1 MALLFVHPRV
11 VVSKPVH
18 SLGSRSLT
26 AVFWGAGGA
35 VLRLVLQVGT
45 QIALA
50 RMLGPSEYGI
60 FAIGATVIGFSAF
73 FSDIGLAYGLIQKP
87 TVDDRDIRF
96 VFTWQILLGAV
107 ISTAVYFASGVI
119 AAFFGDARAA
129 PVIQV
134 LSALCLLNALA
145 APSLNLLKRRLDFK
159 TIQLVQLAS
168 YVTGYLLV
176 GIPLALYGAQVWALV
191 AAWMVQALVSGLL
204 LYRATRHALKPL
216 LWYAQARQQS
226 GYGGTV
232 LVTNIINWA
241 IGNIDR
247 VIVARAFGTREIGL
261 YATAYNLFYNPTAT
275 LLGVVQ
281 PVFFSASS
289 RIANDGQRI
298 LGAYRSLVA
307 ALALLVLPV
316 FAAVA
321 AVPHTFIATLYGDK
335 WVDAAALCRP
345 LALVMPMFLLFG
357 LTTPLLWTSGRAAKE
372 FQIQAP
378 IALLWAAA
386 CAWAATLSLVHV
398 AWMVLA
404 LYSLRCA
411 VVVGVATR
419 AIGLTLSAFW
429 QSARGGVLLSALMTA
444 CLLVADA
451 QLQGLPAWQRLLVD
465 VALGVAVWMAALRL
479 VPRLVAP
486 ELAILFERVLTHLP
500 RPAAQL
506 LGFLARRETP
516 P

>member
-1 MALLFVHPRV
+1 M
-11 VVSKPVH
+11 
-18 SLGSRSLT
+18 
-26 AVFWGAGGA
+26 
-35 VLRLVLQVGT
+35 RLVLQVGT

-50 RMLGPSEYGI
+50 RMLGPSQYGI
-60 FAIGATVIGFSAF
+60 FAIGATVIGLSSF
-73 FSDIGLAYGLIQKP
+73 FSDIGLAYGLIQKT

-96 VFTWQILLGAV
+96 VFTWQVLLGVGVSA
-107 ISTAVYFASGVI
+107 AVYAASNAI
-119 AAFFGDARAA
+119 AGFFGDARAA

-168 YVTGYLLV
+168 YIAGYLLA
-176 GIPLALYGAQVWALV
+176 GIPLALSGAQVWALV
-191 AAWMVQALVSGLL
+191 AAWLVQALVSGLL

-216 LWYAQARQQS
+216 LWYDQARQQS

-261 YATAYNLFYNPTAT
+261 YTTGYNLFYNPTAT

-289 RIANDGQRI
+289 RIADEGQRI

-307 ALALLVLPV
+307 ALTLLVLPV
-316 FAAVA
+316 FATVA
-321 AVPHTFIATLYGDK
+321 AVPDTFVGALYGDK
-335 WVDAAALCRP
+335 WIDAAALCRP

-372 FQIQAP
+372 FQVQAP
-378 IALLWAAA
+378 LALLWAAA

-404 LYSLRCA
+404 LYGLRCA
-411 VVVGVATR
+411 LIVGVATR
-419 AIGLTLSAFW
+419 AFGLTLPAFW
-429 QSARGGVLLSALMTA
+429 CSARGGLVLSALMA
-444 CLLVADA
+444 VCLVLADA
-451 QLQGLPAWQRLLVD
+451 NLQGLPAWQRLVLD
-465 VALGVAVWMAALRL
+465 VALGAAVWLASLRL

-486 ELAILFERVLTHLP
+486 ELASLFARILSPMPHVIARHLS
-500 RPAAQL
+500 
-506 LGFLARRETP
+506 FLAGK
-516 P
+516 